1 MAIAGESVTMYQE
14 VSGRV
19 LESRVERA
27 RRAGTRI
34 EIEIVPFAYRSSFE
48 MARAGE
54 ILVLSEL
61 DTGREIL
68 FERLDSLP
76 ERTERTADPTANFEY
91 FLALV
96 ADLYPAFGDR
106 GVDWPAVSARLRSRA
121 HAAMDESEL
130 FALCREALDAI
141 GRDGHIGMTGPGE
154 ERYSPA
160 RRHASPMIGR
170 ASVERQLAL
179 IRDVYLDGEFHEAAN
194 GKIFYGRLGDI
205 GYVNVLA
212 VESMAAD
219 SSVGAQRRAVEA
231 ALDEVH
237 AALADATG
245 VVLDLRHNGGGF
257 DALALA
263 IAGLFADREYVA
275 FGKRVR
281 IQGTER
287 FTEPRLFPVSPR
299 EKSLAGKPLLVL
311 TGPGTAS
318 GAEILVMATLPL
330 SSTRRMG
337 APTMGILSDTFM
349 RELPNGW
356 MVRLYSER
364 YYTFD
369 GGTYEATGLPPDVP
383 VDYGIEDVERG
394 VDTVLEGALRALG
407 SAPNPC

>member
-34 EIEIVPFAYRSSFE
+34 EIEVVPFAYRSSFE
-48 MARAGE
+48 MARTGE
-54 ILVLSEL
+54 ILTLSEL

-68 FERLDSLP
+68 FERIESLP
-76 ERTERTADPTANFEY
+76 ERTERTADPEANLEY
-91 FLALV
+91 FLALFSE
-96 ADLYPAFGDR
+96 LYPAFEDR
-106 GVDWPAVSARLRSRA
+106 GVDWPAVSARVRSKARSG
-121 HAAMDESEL
+121 MSESDL

-141 GRDGHIGMTGPGE
+141 GRDGHIGMTGPGA

-160 RRHASPMIGR
+160 RRLASPMIR
-170 ASVERQLAL
+170 RESVERQLAL
-179 IRDVYLDGEFHEAAN
+179 IRDVYLDGRFHEAAN
-194 GKIFYGRLGDI
+194 GTIFYGRLGEI
-205 GYVNVLA
+205 GYINVLA
-212 VESMAAD
+212 VEGMAAD
-219 SSVGAQRRAVEA
+219 SSLGAQRREVEA
-231 ALDEVH
+231 ALDEIQ
-237 AALADATG
+237 AALADAPG
-245 VVLDLRHNGGGF
+245 VVVDLRHNGGGY

-263 IAGLFADREYVA
+263 IAGLFADRELVA

-281 IQGTER
+281 IQGTDR
-287 FTEPRLFPVSPR
+287 FTEPRLFHVSPR
-299 EKSLAGKPLLVL
+299 RKTLAGKPLLLL

-330 SSTRRMG
+330 PNARRVG
-337 APTMGILSDTFM
+337 APTMGVLSDTFV

-356 MVRLYSER
+356 TVRLYSER

-369 GGTYEATGLPPDVP
+369 GGIYEATGLPPDVP

-394 VDTVLEGALRALG
+394 FDTVLETAIRTLG
-407 SAPNPC
+407 SQPNPY